1 MPVGI
6 LNLCI
11 LLPGCKSLKEKRS
24 RISPMIHRIHDRFN
38 VSISEMDHQDLPG
51 DTCISC
57 ALVSNDRILIE
68 NSLREVVK
76 YLESHWPDETICKEE
91 MEII

>member
-6 LNLCI
+6 LSLSI
-11 LLPGCKSLKEKRS
+11 SLPGCISLKEKRS

-38 VSISEMDHQDLPG
+38 VSISEVDHQDVLD

-68 NSLREVVK
+68 NSLHEVVK
-76 YLESHWPDETICKEE
+76 YLESHWPDEVAYKEE
-91 MEII
+91 VEIL

>member
-6 LNLCI
+6 LTLSI
-11 LLPGCKSLKEKRS
+11 TLPGCSSLKDKRS

-38 VSISEMDHQDLPG
+38 VSISEVDHQDVLN

-57 ALVSNDRILIE
+57 AIVSNDRNLIE

-76 YLESHWPDETICKEE
+76 YLESHWPDDIIFKEE
-91 MEII
+91 IEII

>member
-6 LNLCI
+6 LTLSI
-11 LLPGCKSLKEKRS
+11 TLPGCSSLKEKRS

-38 VSISEMDHQDLPG
+38 VSISEVDHQDVLN

-57 ALVSNDRILIE
+57 AIVSNDRILIE

-76 YLESHWPDETICKEE
+76 YLESHWPDEIIFKEE
-91 MEII
+91 IEII

>member
-6 LNLCI
+6 LNLSI
-11 LLPGCKSLKEKRS
+11 TLPGCISLKEKRS
-24 RISPMIHRIHDRFN
+24 RISPMIHRIHARFN
-38 VSISEMDHQDLPG
+38 VSISEVDHQDVLD

-68 NSLREVVK
+68 NSLHEVVK
-76 YLESHWPDETICKEE
+76 YLESHWPDEVVYKEE
-91 MEII
+91 VEIL

>member
-6 LNLCI
+6 LSLRI
-11 LLPGCKSLKEKRS
+11 RLPGCKSLKDKRS
-24 RISPMIHRIHDRFN
+24 RIAPMIHRIHDRFN
-38 VSISEMDHQDLPG
+38 VSISEMDHQDVLD

-57 ALVSNDRILIE
+57 AIVSNDRCLIE

-76 YLESHWPDETICKEE
+76 YLESHWPDEVIYKEE
-91 MEII
+91 VEII